1 MIMEKFGILKELP
14 KYDQRHEVNRYSWE
28 NGAKRFVG
36 HRVVTILQFLKKE
49 KKNEMPVKHNKMNHN
64 QMSSAC

>member
-1 MIMEKFGILKELP
+1 MT
-14 KYDQRHEVNRYSWE
+14 QRHEVNRYSWE